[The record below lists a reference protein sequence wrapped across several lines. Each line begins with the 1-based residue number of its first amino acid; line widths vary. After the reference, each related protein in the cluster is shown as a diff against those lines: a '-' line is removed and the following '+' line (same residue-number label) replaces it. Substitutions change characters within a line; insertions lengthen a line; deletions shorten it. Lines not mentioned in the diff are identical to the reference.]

1 LSSNSE
7 QWIVQFTKTRAE
19 WDHSQWLREREED
32 KRWRRALFPNNDI
45 ANYPLNRGSHD
56 LEDGR
61 TGEMADRVNG
71 ETPKSKLVF
80 LRTRPLSSSLYS
92 LRSAGAKNG
101 KVPSITPN
109 EQPKFRQQSPARS
122 SANINA
128 IEPEIPLEID
138 MPLEQSSYTTPP
150 PFGDASTSAQ
160 ELAVQVT
167 PNLAISPG
175 TEYRPRPAEQNSP
188 DIPMKLDSPSPM
200 ILEARRDSWLD
211 FHPNLSGFEQD
222 QSELN
227 PAFSYGTPTEFR
239 PIPVEEVSQNVVA
252 EGTQASLPFHERIG
266 QQDFSLHDQAVY
278 GNAPGNVNGLDDGLA
293 EQILLELRGGE
304 EASQSMSYNVVQ
316 DVESEQRTPFTGH
329 AVPMDIQEEPGH
341 RECLTIADLL

>member
-1 LSSNSE
+1 M
-7 QWIVQFTKTRAE
+7 QFTKTRAE
-19 WDHSQWLREREED
+19 WDHSQWLQEREED
-32 KRWRRALFPNNDI
+32 KRWRRALFPNNEI
-45 ANYPLNRGSHD
+45 ANCPLNPGSDD

-92 LRSAGAKNG
+92 LRSARAKNG
-101 KVPSITPN
+101 KLPSLTPN
-109 EQPKFRQQSPARS
+109 EQPKVRQQSPARS
-122 SANINA
+122 SANINV

-150 PFGDASTSAQ
+150 PFGDATTSVQ
-160 ELAVQVT
+160 DLAGQVT

-239 PIPVEEVSQNVVA
+239 PIPVEEVSLNVAA

-266 QQDFSLHDQAVY
+266 QQDFPLHDQAGY
-278 GNAPGNVNGLDDGLA
+278 GNAPGNVNGLDAGFA
-293 EQILLELRGGE
+293 EQITLELRSGE
-304 EASQSMSYNVVQ
+304 EASQAMSYNAVR
-316 DVESEQRTPFTGH
+316 DVESEQRIPFTGY
-329 AVPMDIQEEPGH
+329 AVPTDIQEEPGH
-341 RECLTIADLL
+341 GEYLTIADLL